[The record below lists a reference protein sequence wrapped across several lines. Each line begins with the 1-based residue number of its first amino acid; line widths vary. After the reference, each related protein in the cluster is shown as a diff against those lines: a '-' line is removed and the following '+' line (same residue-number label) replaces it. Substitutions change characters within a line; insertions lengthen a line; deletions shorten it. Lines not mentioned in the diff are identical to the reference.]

1 MKYTFPC
8 LLVLLWGTAAAQ
20 ITIDGGA
27 VSNEPETADQHLN
40 DADSVFKQRDLEN
53 ALSMYHQALKT
64 ARDEFNRSVEVE
76 SLSQIARVYLS
87 QNNPDEGRLWLEK
100 AEERADDAEPM
111 GWSRYLG
118 VRGRFEWKDKEL
130 PKALKTF
137 DAMYVYCNTNGL
149 FGRSVDA
156 ANMLA
161 IVSESPEDRI
171 AWSRRGIDAA
181 ETGGEDSWLGPLC
194 NNLGVTY
201 FEIGEYDSALT
212 AFRNARDYHWRFSG
226 EVAKL
231 FADYHVG
238 MTYRRLG
245 QMDEAA
251 SWLRPVLAW
260 AERLDNQSAIGQ
272 ACEDL
277 GEVEIARGNKAEG
290 LKLLKRAREAYRVE
304 DWENQLPEVW
314 KNLNKRIDA
323 LGG

>member
-194 NNLGVTY
+194 NNLGVT
-201 FEIGEYDSALT
+201 
-212 AFRNARDYHWRFSG
+212 
-226 EVAKL
+226 
-231 FADYHVG
+231 
-238 MTYRRLG
+238 
-245 QMDEAA
+245 
-251 SWLRPVLAW
+251 
-260 AERLDNQSAIGQ
+260 
-272 ACEDL
+272 
-277 GEVEIARGNKAEG
+277 
-290 LKLLKRAREAYRVE
+290 
-304 DWENQLPEVW
+304 
-314 KNLNKRIDA
+314 
-323 LGG
+323 